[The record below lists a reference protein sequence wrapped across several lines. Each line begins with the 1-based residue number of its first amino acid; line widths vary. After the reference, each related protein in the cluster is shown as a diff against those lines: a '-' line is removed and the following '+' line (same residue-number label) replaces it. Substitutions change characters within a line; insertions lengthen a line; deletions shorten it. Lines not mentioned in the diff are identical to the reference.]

1 MINDLINE
9 MVDAGVH
16 YGHQTKKWNPRM
28 KPFLMKDKGGIYI
41 IDLEKTVQQLD
52 KASDFLADLV
62 GKGKK
67 VLFVGCK
74 RQAQDAI
81 REAAEA
87 TGQFY
92 VNHRWLGG
100 MLTNSLTVRK
110 SVERL
115 KYLENIEK
123 QPEFKAM
130 SKKELAALGREREKL
145 LRNLRGVRDMDK
157 KPDAVVIVDSAR
169 ETIAVAEARR
179 LNIPIIAIVDTN
191 AGTDDAVVTGLT
203 PDVHYDWFIH
213 QYGSAYTVLY
223 KLATAR
229 PEVWGLLFSPS
240 AQRDADQLRRITQ
253 NGLEPYEKVCD
264 VSSVVVANRA
274 NGGVIFWTLRLY
286 AFAALCVV
294 GAAWSA
300 VVVRRGVGVLTLLL
314 TALGTFELRE
324 LWTLRNPDSAR

>member
-1 MINDLINE
+1 MINELINE

-41 IDLEKTVQQLD
+41 INLEKTVQQLD
-52 KASDFLADLV
+52 KAAAFLGDLV
-62 GKGKK
+62 GKGRK

-100 MLTNSLTVRK
+100 MLTNSTTVRK

-145 LRNLRGVRDMDK
+145 LRNLRGVREMDR

-179 LNIPIIAIVDTN
+179 LGIPIVALVDTN
-191 AGTDDAVVTGLT
+191 ADPAVVDYPIPANDDAIRSIRLLCQLVADAAIEGARERAARAEREPEPEIEAEPFAGFEVEAATDEEL
-203 PDVHYDWFIH
+203 VA
-213 QYGSAYTVLY
+213 Q
-223 KLATAR
+223 LAA
-229 PEVWGLLFSPS
+229 
-240 AQRDADQLRRITQ
+240 A
-253 NGLEPYEKVCD
+253 
-264 VSSVVVANRA
+264 
-274 NGGVIFWTLRLY
+274 GG
-286 AFAALCVV
+286 AL
-294 GAAWSA
+294 
-300 VVVRRGVGVLTLLL
+300 
-314 TALGTFELRE
+314 TFEPDLDEELLPDLRPASE
-324 LWTLRNPDSAR
+324 PVGEDHAASD

>member
-1 MINDLINE
+1 VVLPIFPCQSVFRSLSPPPLLRRNATNEDLEEIAMRQVFSIARPESRRETPYPMINELITE

-28 KPFLMKDKGGIYI
+28 KPYLMKDKGGIYI
-41 IDLEKTVQQLD
+41 INLEKTVQQLD
-52 KASDFLADLV
+52 KAADFLADLV

-87 TGQFY
+87 TGQHY

-179 LNIPIIAIVDTN
+179 LEIPIVALVDTN
-191 AGTDDAVVTGLT
+191 ADPAVVDFPIPGNDDAIRSIRIILQNLVDAMV
-203 PDVHYDWFIH
+203 
-213 QYGSAYTVLY
+213 A
-223 KLATAR
+223 AR
-229 PEVWGLLFSPS
+229 K
-240 AQRDADQLRRITQ
+240 A
-253 NGLEPYEKVCD
+253 
-264 VSSVVVANRA
+264 
-274 NGGVIFWTLRLY
+274 
-286 AFAALCVV
+286 
-294 GAAWSA
+294 
-300 VVVRRGVGVLTLLL
+300 
-314 TALGTFELRE
+314 
-324 LWTLRNPDSAR
+324 

>member
-1 MINDLINE
+1 MNRMNFRRPGDGKAAASLSFHAMKCEVSPDPLHVTGKMLAIPRRNPYFPRPFSRLTATETRGNDSGRPPESPDLIQDGTNRTNIMVNELIAE

-41 IDLEKTVQQLD
+41 INLEKTVQQLD
-52 KASDFLADLV
+52 KAADFLADLAS
-62 GKGKK
+62 KNKS

-87 TGQFY
+87 TGQHY

-100 MLTNSLTVRK
+100 MLTNATTVRK

-115 KYLENIEK
+115 RYLENIEK

-145 LRNLRGVRDMDK
+145 LRNLRGVRNLDK
-157 KPDAVVIVDSAR
+157 KPDAIIIVDSAR
-169 ETIAVAEARR
+169 ETIAVAEAHR

-191 AGTDDAVVTGLT
+191 ADPAKVQFPIPGNDDAIRSIRIILQNLV
-203 PDVHYDWFIH
+203 
-213 QYGSAYTVLY
+213 
-223 KLATAR
+223 
-229 PEVWGLLFSPS
+229 
-240 AQRDADQLRRITQ
+240 DAM
-253 NGLEPYEKVCD
+253 
-264 VSSVVVANRA
+264 VAA
-274 NGGVIFWTLRLY
+274 K
-286 AFAALCVV
+286 
-294 GAAWSA
+294 
-300 VVVRRGVGVLTLLL
+300 
-314 TALGTFELRE
+314 
-324 LWTLRNPDSAR
+324 RN